1 MPNNPRSFQKFQ
13 KMPLFFA
20 IVFLAASMLA
30 FFFLYK
36 QIDNNTKTAEQAQT
50 DWQAESDRRGEVE
63 SLDLLLKSTE
73 EERGT
78 LESHFAQSSDVVPF
92 LDTIQQ
98 LAVSSKATSAI
109 ASVAILQDKTGLMID
124 VNASGSFASVYKFLT
139 LLENSPYELN
149 FTSVDLKTNESV
161 SADGKTTPTQ
171 KWEADFQIKLL
182 SFIQ

>member
-1 MPNNPRSFQKFQ
+1 MANNPRSFQKFQ
-13 KMPLFFA
+13 KLPLIFA
-20 IVFLAASMLA
+20 LLFLAVSSAA
-30 FFFLYK
+30 FIFLYR
-36 QIDNNTKTAEQAQT
+36 QIDSNTKIAAQAQT
-50 DWQAESDRRGEVE
+50 EWQAESDRRGEVE
-63 SLDLLLKSTE
+63 SLDHLLTSTE
-73 EERGT
+73 AERGA

-98 LAVSSKATSAI
+98 LAVSAKATSAI

-149 FTSVDLKTNESV
+149 FTSVDLKTSEGL
-161 SADGKTTPTQ
+161 SADGKTTPTG
-171 KWEADFQIKLL
+171 KWTADFQIKLL